1 MPKTAKRGKAKKSR
15 VPRALRRPG
24 KKVRR
29 SFGKGRLKRL
39 AKKLGISGRSRM
51 KKKQLVG
58 AIQKANKKAL
68 KKARKV

>member
-15 VPRALRRPG
+15 VLRALRRPG
-24 KKVRR
+24 KKVGR

-39 AKKLGISGRSRM
+39 AGKLGISGRSRM

-68 KKARKV
+68 KKARKA